1 MAAEAA
7 KVWTVKDVVAWAAD
21 DFRTRGIESPRL
33 DAEVLVGH
41 VLGVTRTQI
50 LLDGARPLDAG
61 ELGRLRELVKRR
73 RAREPI
79 AYLRGEREFWGLSFR
94 VDARVLIPRPDTE
107 TLVGEGLA
115 RTSHLS
121 LHARV
126 LDLCTGSG
134 CVAIAL
140 AKERPTS
147 TVIGA
152 DLSEGAVDVA
162 RDNALRLGA
171 YNAAFRVGDLF
182 APVAGERFDL
192 VTANPPYIPRGDVP
206 GLDPDIREFE
216 PHLALDGGDDGL
228 DLVRAIVAAA
238 PQHLAPAGV
247 LALEIGDGE
256 AAATAA
262 LLRESGFEDVRS
274 TRDYGKI
281 ERVVSGRLAR

>member
-1 MAAEAA
+1 M
-7 KVWTVKDVVAWAAD
+7 
-21 DFRTRGIESPRL
+21 
-33 DAEVLVGH
+33 LVGH

-79 AYLRGEREFWGLSFR
+79 AYLRGGREFWGLSFR

-162 RDNALRLGA
+162 RDNALRQA
-171 YNAAFRVGDLF
+171 R
-182 APVAGERFDL
+182 
-192 VTANPPYIPRGDVP
+192 TTPRSASGTSSRP
-206 GLDPDIREFE
+206 S
-216 PHLALDGGDDGL
+216 
-228 DLVRAIVAAA
+228 RA
-238 PQHLAPAGV
+238 
-247 LALEIGDGE
+247 
-256 AAATAA
+256 
-262 LLRESGFEDVRS
+262 SGS
-274 TRDYGKI
+274 T
-281 ERVVSGRLAR
+281 S